1 MKSFFNRKLKGS
13 VIVELTRIFPVIFII
28 SLGMFAVTLYCF
40 EDTLESTSLMEQVSK
55 TLSYSEP
62 PYVNHSR
69 YPLTKMKRKG
79 SVYSSTQPA
88 TSFSSKAYASVRMTN
103 SYPTESKVTGIEFFI
118 SGGKGI
124 AFEAISNKWFDLRFS
139 AACR

>member
-1 MKSFFNRKLKGS
+1 MKSFLNRKLKGS
-13 VIVELTRIFPVIFII
+13 VIVELTLIFPVIFII

-62 PYVNHSR
+62 PYISCSE
-69 YPLTKMKRKG
+69 YPLSKMKRKG
-79 SVYSSTQPA
+79 SVYSNTEPTA
-88 TSFSSKAYASVRMTN
+88 SFSSKAYAGVRMIN
-103 SYPTESKVTGIEFFI
+103 SYPTESKVTDIQFFK
-118 SGGKGI
+118 SGGRGI